1 MGPAFLQREAGS
13 LRLWMRGEIDGGG
26 ASQRSERFLQARART
41 ELRASRTLLAACVP
55 ALMRGDAA
63 TPLIAGDRGR
73 RPLVCRAAV
82 YPGRRNLVGAE
93 PRRLLMFTKR
103 RTCDSGVRRRTRS
116 ASTRGG
122 PVTRG
127 ARGLRMGYAMMGEG
141 RRAADCARRGT
152 GPCAGCG
159 PASLPDRESRLNN
172 YYPPTCV
179 RLVDSPSNACPQPA
193 PACIVL
199 PRAAP
204 QWGGRA
210 NPENRILRKTQEV
223 RQTI

>member
-1 MGPAFLQREAGS
+1 M
-13 LRLWMRGEIDGGG
+13 RLWMRGEIGGGG
-26 ASQRSERFLQARART
+26 ASQRSARLLRARART

-63 TPLIAGDRGR
+63 APLIAGDCGR

-93 PRRLLMFTKR
+93 PRSLLMFAKR
-103 RTCDSGVRRRTRS
+103 GACDSGERRRTRS

-122 PVTRG
+122 PVARG

-141 RRAADCARRGT
+141 RGAADRAWAASRDRAVRRLRAGQPPRPGKLPNQSLFPSLCASRGLPLPPLPSACGRVYSSPSRRT
-152 GPCAGCG
+152 
-159 PASLPDRESRLNN
+159 
-172 YYPPTCV
+172 PTC
-179 RLVDSPSNACPQPA
+179 
-193 PACIVL
+193 
-199 PRAAP
+199 
-204 QWGGRA
+204 GRA